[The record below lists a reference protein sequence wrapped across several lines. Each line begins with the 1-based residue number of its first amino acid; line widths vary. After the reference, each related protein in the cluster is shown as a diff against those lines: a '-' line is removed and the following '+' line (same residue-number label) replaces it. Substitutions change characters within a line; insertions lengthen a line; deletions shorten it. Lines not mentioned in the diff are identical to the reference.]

1 MGSKATAEQGN
12 SQEDIK
18 SGLPAGDSR
27 PQRPGSVPGATSGN
41 GAAISFA
48 LPKKKPRVVQA
59 DQSEDQRYFSIVP
72 LRAALDKTLTP
83 AQFRMLVRYCSY
95 TNRGGLAWVGYAR
108 LGQDQGVSGRRAGQL
123 INALEKKG
131 YLRTTH
137 KGYPGQRAYTRQVV
151 YKEDIDADEAATIA
165 GELAPAQLY
174 KQEKETMEAMK
185 PKRGRGRP
193 KKEKTYQDEPSNSL
207 QQSTAED
214 AIQELVEIGIYT
226 SMDFAGVEPALLE
239 AATRAAAEKA
249 QVSES
254 LLRIEQIEAELRR
267 MLE

>member
-1 MGSKATAEQGN
+1 
-12 SQEDIK
+12 
-18 SGLPAGDSR
+18 
-27 PQRPGSVPGATSGN
+27 
-41 GAAISFA
+41 
-48 LPKKKPRVVQA
+48 
-59 DQSEDQRYFSIVP
+59 
-72 LRAALDKTLTP
+72 
-83 AQFRMLVRYCSY
+83 MLVRYCSY

-214 AIQELVEIGIYT
+214 VDRELVDLNILIAPEIVAAARQQAAAR
-226 SMDFAGVEPALLE
+226 AGVPPDQVPEALLH
-239 AATRAAAEKA
+239 
-249 QVSES
+249 
-254 LLRIEQIEAELRR
+254 AELRR

>member
-1 MGSKATAEQGN
+1 MGSKAAAEQGHG
-12 SQEDIK
+12 QEDEQ
-18 SGLPAGDSR
+18 SGLPAGNSR

-41 GAAISFA
+41 GEAISFA
-48 LPKKKPRVVQA
+48 LPKQKPKIVQ
-59 DQSEDQRYFSIVP
+59 EDQAEDKRYFSIVP

-108 LGQDQGVSGRRAGQL
+108 LGQDQGVTGRRAGQL

-174 KQEKETMEAMK
+174 KQEKETMETMK

-207 QQSTAED
+207 HQSSAKD
-214 AIQELVEIGIYT
+214 VDKALVEIGVFR
-226 SMDFAGVEPALLE
+226 SEEFAGVEPALLDL
-239 AATRAAAEKA
+239 AMRQAAERHGID
-249 QVSES
+249 QS
-254 LLRIEQIEAELRR
+254 LLANHQIEAELRR